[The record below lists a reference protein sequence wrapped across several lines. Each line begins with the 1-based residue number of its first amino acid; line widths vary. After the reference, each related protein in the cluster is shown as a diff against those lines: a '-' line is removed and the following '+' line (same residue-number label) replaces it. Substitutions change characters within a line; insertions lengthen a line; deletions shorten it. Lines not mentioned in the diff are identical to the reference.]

1 MSKNKVTF
9 KMPPLGKQYANQ
21 NKQAL
26 NKQKNT
32 VKNPVTKEL
41 ATKEITNMI
50 QQSGIPV
57 EMFVEI
63 GKLAEDAIKDKKK
76 YSKFVDYMVSK
87 RLETAESLAK
97 PDVQMLA
104 SMGVIGKVAETLPK
118 TKPANQKDMASI
130 PSVSGPVAPTD
141 LQG

>member
-32 VKNPVTKEL
+32 VKNPVTKDL

-63 GKLAEDAIKDKKK
+63 GKLAEDAVNDKKK
-76 YSKFVDYMVSK
+76 YPKFVDYMVSK
-87 RLETAESLAK
+87 RLETAESLKK

-104 SMGVIGKVAETLPK
+104 SMVVIGKVAETMPK
-118 TKPANQKDMASI
+118 TKPANQQAMASI

>member
-1 MSKNKVTF
+1 
-9 KMPPLGKQYANQ
+9 MPPLGKQYANQ

-26 NKQKNT
+26 NKQKNM
-32 VKNPVTKEL
+32 VKNPVTKDL

-104 SMGVIGKVAETLPK
+104 SMGVIGKVAETMPK
-118 TKPANQKDMASI
+118 TKPANQQAMASI

>member
-1 MSKNKVTF
+1 
-9 KMPPLGKQYANQ
+9 MPPLGKQYANQ

>member
-32 VKNPVTKEL
+32 VKNPVTKDL

-76 YSKFVDYMVSK
+76 YPKFVDYMVSK

-104 SMGVIGKVAETLPK
+104 SMGVIGKVAETMPK

>member
-1 MSKNKVTF
+1 
-9 KMPPLGKQYANQ
+9 MPPLGKQYANQ

-32 VKNPVTKEL
+32 VKNPVTKDL

-76 YSKFVDYMVSK
+76 YPKFVDYMVSK

-104 SMGVIGKVAETLPK
+104 SMGVIGKVAETMPK

>member
-32 VKNPVTKEL
+32 VKNPVTKDL

-118 TKPANQKDMASI
+118 TKPANQQAMASI

>member
-32 VKNPVTKEL
+32 VKNPVTKDL

-76 YSKFVDYMVSK
+76 YPKFVDYMVSK

-104 SMGVIGKVAETLPK
+104 SMGVIGKVAETMPK
-118 TKPANQKDMASI
+118 TKPANQQAMASI

>member
-21 NKQAL
+21 NKQAM
-26 NKQKNT
+26 NKQKNN
-32 VKNPVTKEL
+32 VQNPVTKEL

-50 QQSGIPV
+50 QNSGMPV

-63 GKLAEDAIKDKKK
+63 GKLAEDAVNDKKK
-76 YSKFVDYMVSK
+76 YPKFVDYMVTK
-87 RLETAESLAK
+87 RLETAESLKK

-104 SMGVIGKVAETLPK
+104 SMVVIGKVAETMDK
-118 TKPANQKDMASI
+118 QNTKVEQ
-130 PSVSGPVAPTD
+130 PVQPVKPE
-141 LQG
+141 GF

>member
-32 VKNPVTKEL
+32 VKNPVTKDL

-63 GKLAEDAIKDKKK
+63 GKLAQDAIDDKKK
-76 YSKFVDYMVSK
+76 YPKFVDYMVSK
-87 RLETAESLAK
+87 RLETAESLKK

-104 SMGVIGKVAETLPK
+104 SMVVIGKVAETMPK
-118 TKPANQKDMASI
+118 TKPANQQAMASI

>member
-32 VKNPVTKEL
+32 VKNPVTKDL

>member
-1 MSKNKVTF
+1 MKITY

-21 NKQAL
+21 SKQAL
-26 NKQKNT
+26 NKELSKIE
-32 VKNPVTKEL
+32 NPVTKES
-41 ATKEITNMI
+41 ATKEITDMI

-57 EMFVEI
+57 EMFVEM
-63 GKLAEDAIKDKKK
+63 GKLAAAAVNDKKK

-87 RLETAESLAK
+87 RLETRESLKK

-104 SMGVIGKVAETLPK
+104 SMVVIGKVAETMPK
-118 TKPANQKDMASI
+118 TKPANQQAMASI

>member
-1 MSKNKVTF
+1 MKITY

-21 NKQAL
+21 SKQAL
-26 NKQKNT
+26 NKELSKIE
-32 VKNPVTKEL
+32 NPVTKEL
-41 ATKEITNMI
+41 ATKEITGMI

-63 GKLAEDAIKDKKK
+63 GKLAEDAVNDKKK

-87 RLETAESLAK
+87 RLETRESLKK

-104 SMGVIGKVAETLPK
+104 SMVVIGKVAETMPK
-118 TKPANQKDMASI
+118 PEAVNQEPVA
-130 PSVSGPVAPTD
+130 GPVAPMD
-141 LQG
+141 LEGL